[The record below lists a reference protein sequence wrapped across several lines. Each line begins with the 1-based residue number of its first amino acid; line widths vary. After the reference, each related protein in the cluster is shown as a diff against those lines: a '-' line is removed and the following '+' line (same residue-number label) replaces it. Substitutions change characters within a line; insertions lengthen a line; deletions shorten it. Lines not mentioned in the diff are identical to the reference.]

1 MDYRSK
7 KGYNPFIP
15 DIRGLEDKIVKVGL
29 ELGDMLI
36 FNSLLPHGIRPNLTA
51 DKVRIAQYI
60 SMMPAQN
67 ENSELRDWRI
77 KSWKDRI
84 APEGYAFPG
93 DPRNWEIKK

>member
-1 MDYRSK
+1 MALSDQMDQIWGDFNAYLGCTEILINGLSIK

-51 DKVRIAQYI
+51 DKVRLHNTY
-60 SMMPAQN
+60 
-67 ENSELRDWRI
+67 L
-77 KSWKDRI
+77 
-84 APEGYAFPG
+84 
-93 DPRNWEIKK
+93 